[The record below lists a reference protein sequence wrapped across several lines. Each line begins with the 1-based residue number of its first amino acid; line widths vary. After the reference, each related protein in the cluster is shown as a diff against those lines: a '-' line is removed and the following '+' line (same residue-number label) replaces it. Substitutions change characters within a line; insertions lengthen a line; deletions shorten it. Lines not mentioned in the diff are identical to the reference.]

1 MLSQKPKA
9 QYVYVHV
16 CVCVNQVQKLV
27 ELKIKLGQ
35 KPKTIPQ
42 L

>member
-27 ELKIKLGQ
+27 ELKLGQ